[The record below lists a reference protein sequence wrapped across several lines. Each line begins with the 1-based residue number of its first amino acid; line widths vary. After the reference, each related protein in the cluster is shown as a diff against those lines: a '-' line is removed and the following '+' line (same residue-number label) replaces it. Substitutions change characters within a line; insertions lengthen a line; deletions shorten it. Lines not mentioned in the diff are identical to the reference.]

1 MDEDR
6 IQKLEL
12 KITELENKLKEKGAA
27 AAAAPSNISPED
39 LMIYQKVSTQL
50 GVCHVCHPRLCWPP
64 LCICPCGPGFPCYP
78 CACGP
83 CIKSSGQ
90 TGNSGFSDFM

>member
-12 KITELENKLKEKGAA
+12 KITELENKLKEKGSAS
-27 AAAAPSNISPED
+27 AAAPSSISPED

-50 GVCHVCHPRLCWPP
+50 GVCIVCRVCWPP

-78 CACGP
+78 CGP